1 MGSSSRDQKFKI
13 HSTFKTTCFPL
24 MSSMFGDV
32 LYPVSKK
39 PIPAQKS
46 RMFKQQAPLNWAQH
60 PKAKKEN
67 HLPMYKPLQS
77 PFQSHPRKDLKTLPG
92 PQPKLPAASTAAP
105 AEISSSTTAAC
116 SFEAAKCSAVWPR
129 ALGMSHG
136 RQGGCRLLSRNK
148 TIAMECF
155 SGWLGKTCG
164 YRS

>member
-92 PQPKLPAASTAAP
+92 PRPLWAASIVAR
-105 AEISSSTTAAC
+105 AEIRSSTTAAWPFRAATC
-116 SFEAAKCSAVWPR
+116 SGIMPR
-129 ALGMSHG
+129 APKMRRG
-136 RQGGCRLLSRNK
+136 RRSSCGLPSRDQ
-148 TIAMECF
+148 
-155 SGWLGKTCG
+155 SV
-164 YRS
+164 